1 MDDILRHDNIISKP
15 PKPPSKTN
23 NTYHQSDNKYDSDN
37 ANERSYH
44 SNLVSQPSS
53 KADDNDNDKLS
64 SYTDKLL
71 QRMLKLEEFKI
82 LVNKYCS
89 PQNASR
95 FLAVITYMVI
105 QENDDDILDKQLTS
119 FRSISK
125 GELCHENAFDRSVGN
140 NGENTAKP
148 YSPLSDFSLLQPM
161 LDKTIDGSSQD
172 EHMQARAKLAEIGQI
187 LSPFCPSQ
195 FVQNV
200 ITGLINQYNMT
211 RDCSILDRALGN
223 HRRNVE
229 LYYTRY

>member
-1 MDDILRHDNIISKP
+1 
-15 PKPPSKTN
+15 
-23 NTYHQSDNKYDSDN
+23 
-37 ANERSYH
+37 
-44 SNLVSQPSS
+44 
-53 KADDNDNDKLS
+53 
-64 SYTDKLL
+64 
-71 QRMLKLEEFKI
+71 MLKLEEFKI

-119 FRSISK
+119 FHSISK
-125 GELCHENAFDRSVGN
+125 GELCHENAFDKSVGN
-140 NGENTAKP
+140 NRENAAKP

-161 LDKTIDGSSQD
+161 LDKKVDGSPQG
-172 EHMQARAKLAEIGQI
+172 EHIQARARLAEIGQI

-211 RDCSILDRALGN
+211 RDCSILDRALEY

-229 LYYTRY
+229 RYYIRY